1 MNAKRNLVLLP
12 LLLTA
17 AVCLFDVSCV
27 VGVHGRGGGG
37 LWVDVAPP
45 ALREEVVI
53 ERPGP
58 EYIWVGGYW
67 DWSPAVRNYE
77 WVPGRWERAPRR
89 GALWVAP
96 RWERGRRGWHRVGG
110 YWR

>member
-53 ERPGP
+53 GGAQLRMGARPLG
-58 EYIWVGGYW
+58 
-67 DWSPAVRNYE
+67 ARA
-77 WVPGRWERAPRR
+77 APRR
-89 GALWVAP
+89 PVGGAALGARTARLAP
-96 RWERGRRGWHRVGG
+96 GRRLLAVTGPAR
-110 YWR
+110 